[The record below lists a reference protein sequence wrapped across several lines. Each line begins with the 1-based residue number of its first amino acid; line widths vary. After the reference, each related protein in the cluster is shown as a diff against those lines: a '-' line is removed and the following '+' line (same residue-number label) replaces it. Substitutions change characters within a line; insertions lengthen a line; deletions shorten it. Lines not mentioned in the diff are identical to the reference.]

1 MFEVTEYRH
10 PHIFV
15 TSRRTGETYRF
26 LVEDNGALAN
36 DAVRF
41 DPDEA
46 RRKATEYLFRK
57 GRESSRVAAALS

>member
-36 DAVRF
+36 AEFRF
-41 DPDEA
+41 NPDEA
-46 RRKATEYLFRK
+46 RRKATEYLFRN
-57 GRESSRVAAALS
+57 GSESSLIVAPLS

>member
-1 MFEVTEYRH
+1 MFEVTGYRH

-26 LVEDNGALAN
+26 RVEDNGTLAN
-36 DAVRF
+36 DEVRF

-46 RRKATEYLFRK
+46 RRKATEYLFRE
-57 GRESSRVAAALS
+57 GRETFAAAPALS